1 MLKNLAIAVLP
12 AAILIA
18 FVYWKD
24 KYEKEPVKWVWKG
37 FWYGILSALAS
48 FTISM
53 PFLSLGLYPE
63 QIVTV
68 GDSLR
73 TAFFGAAIPEEA
85 AKLFLLWL
93 LLRKNPFFDEY
104 VDGIVYAVCIGMG
117 FAALENITYM
127 LGNYDEWMSIG
138 IMRGVISVPAH
149 FFFAVAMGYF
159 YSLAQFGDSARRIT
173 CWCLA
178 FAVPVLFHGAFDA
191 ILMASEVAGGIG
203 AGTSFFLVLF
213 IYMARS
219 SKKRFHEH
227 LERDEKTR

>member
-12 AAILIA
+12 AVILIA

-117 FAALENITYM
+117 FAALENITHVSM
-127 LGNYDEWMSIG
+127 ANDPMNATGMCH
-138 IMRGVISVPAH
+138 VII
-149 FFFAVAMGYF
+149 F
-159 YSLAQFGDSARRIT
+159 LQRR
-173 CWCLA
+173 
-178 FAVPVLFHGAFDA
+178 
-191 ILMASEVAGGIG
+191 
-203 AGTSFFLVLF
+203 
-213 IYMARS
+213 
-219 SKKRFHEH
+219 
-227 LERDEKTR
+227 